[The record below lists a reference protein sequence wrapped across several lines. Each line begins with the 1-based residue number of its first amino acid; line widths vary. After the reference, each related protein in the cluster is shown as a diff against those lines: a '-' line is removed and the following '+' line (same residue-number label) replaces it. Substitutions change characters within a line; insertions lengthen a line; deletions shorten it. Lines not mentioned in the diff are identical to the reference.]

1 MQALL
6 PPRRRLVISLTALI
20 DVVFILL
27 MFFMLTS
34 SFVKVRSLEMQA
46 PVASDSK
53 DTPDP
58 ELLLINSA
66 GAISRFGGE
75 LLASHY
81 KQLDAQALAR
91 LEPGKGIVLVPAAD
105 VTVQALVTTLET
117 LKAAGFNASLGDSQP
132 DVEVSP

>member
-1 MQALL
+1 MHALL

-34 SFVKVRSLEMQA
+34 SFIKVRSLEMQA

-66 GAISRFGGE
+66 GAISRFDGE

-81 KQLDAQALAR
+81 LQLDAAALAR
-91 LEPGKGIVLVPAAD
+91 LERGKAIVLIPAAGAK
-105 VTVQALVTTLET
+105 VQAMVTTLET
-117 LKAAGFNASLGDSQP
+117 LQAAGFNTSLGDSQM
-132 DVEVSP
+132 DAEVAP

>member
-46 PVASDSK
+46 PVASDSQE
-53 DTPDP
+53 TPEP
-58 ELLLINSA
+58 ELLLINSS

-75 LLASHY
+75 QLASHY
-81 KQLDAQALAR
+81 QQLDAQALAQ
-91 LEPGKGIVLVPAAD
+91 LEPGKAIVLVPAAS
-105 VTVQALVTTLET
+105 VSVQALVTTLES

-132 DVEVSP
+132 DSEITP

>member
-1 MQALL
+1 MHALL

-46 PVASDSK
+46 PVASDSQE
-53 DTPDP
+53 TPEP
-58 ELLLINSA
+58 ELLLINRS

-75 LLASHY
+75 QLAGHY
-81 KQLDAQALAR
+81 QQLDAQALAR
-91 LEPGKGIVLVPAAD
+91 LERGKAIVLVPAAS
-105 VTVQALVTTLET
+105 VSVQALVTTLET
-117 LKAAGFNASLGDSQP
+117 LKAAGFNASLGDSQADSEMTP
-132 DVEVSP
+132 